1 MQHVPASNTNEP
13 RYWDS
18 EDLIAEQRRQY
29 DLCHGCRL
37 CWNLCPVFPD
47 LFDLTDS
54 VQGEMEQISAG
65 QFSQIESNC
74 FQCKLCWVV
83 CPYTSPHEYNLDVPR
98 MIARSKFVRAKNE
111 GVKFSK
117 KIIADQD
124 RLAKLAGGALAPFTN
139 FANSFPPTRIVSEL
153 VLDIN
158 RNAKLPEYK
167 TQTFSTWFNKHYGT
181 CLKPSD
187 NPVKK
192 IAFFPSCT
200 IDYNDTQIGKA
211 AISVLAHNNVEVIL
225 PDHQCCGMPLMDIG
239 EYDKSVDKMNFNLNS
254 LSALIDQGY
263 EIVVAQPTCT
273 LVMRED
279 YPQMSENKELS
290 QKVAMHT
297 MEIGTFLTQL
307 AREKLLNRDFKKPLG
322 KIAFHVA
329 CHTRAQAMGINSPR
343 LLGIIPDTQVDTSE
357 YCSGHDGSW
366 GVGKKT
372 FPIAIKIGE
381 KLFNNLS
388 KSSPDLIVSDCP
400 LAARHIEIGT
410 GIRPIH
416 TVQALAAAYG
426 LSGEQ

>member
-1 MQHVPASNTNEP
+1 MEHLPATNTNDP

-18 EDLIAEQRRQY
+18 LDLINEQRRQY

-47 LFDLTDS
+47 LFDLTDA
-54 VQGEMEQISAG
+54 VQGEMQQISAG
-65 QFSQIESNC
+65 EFSNIESNC

-83 CPYTSPHEYNLDVPR
+83 CPYTSPHEYNLDIPR
-98 MIARSKFVRAKNE
+98 LIARSKFIRSKNE
-111 GVKFSK
+111 GVKFNK

-124 RLAKLAGGALAPFTN
+124 KLAKLAGGPMAPLTN
-139 FANSFPPTRIVSEL
+139 FVNNFTPTRIVNEL
-153 VLDIN
+153 ILDIH
-158 RNAKLPEYK
+158 RNAKLPNYK
-167 TQTFSTWFNKHYGT
+167 TQSFSSWFKELYGER
-181 CLKPSD
+181 LKPSD
-187 NPVKK
+187 NPVRK

-211 AISVLAHNNVEVIL
+211 AISVLAHNNVEVIV
-225 PDHQCCGMPLMDIG
+225 PEHQCCGMPLIDIG
-239 EYDKSVDKMNFNLNS
+239 DYEKSVEKMNFNLDS
-254 LSALIDQGY
+254 FGSLIDQGY
-263 EIVVAQPTCT
+263 DIVVAQPTCT
-273 LVMRED
+273 LVLREE
-279 YPQMSENKELS
+279 YPQMSSQENLS
-290 QKVAMHT
+290 QKVASHT

-307 AREKLLNRDFKKPLG
+307 AREKLLLRDFKNSLG

-343 LLGIIPDTQVDTSE
+343 LLGLIPDTEIETSE

-366 GVGKKT
+366 GVGRKT
-372 FPIAIKIGE
+372 FPIALKIGG

-388 KSSPDLIVSDCP
+388 KNSPSLIVSDCP

-410 GIRPIH
+410 GSRPIH

-426 LSGEQ
+426 LLEEK

>member
-13 RYWDS
+13 RYWDDQ
-18 EDLIAEQRRQY
+18 DLIAEQRRQY

-47 LFDLTDS
+47 LFNLTDS
-54 VQGEMEQISAG
+54 VEGEMEQISAN

-83 CPYTSPHEYNLDVPR
+83 CPYTSPHDYNLDVPR

-111 GVKFSK
+111 GIPFSK

-124 RLAKLAGGALAPFTN
+124 RLAKLAGGVFAPLTN
-139 FANSFPPTRIVSEL
+139 FVNSFSPSRMISEL
-153 VLDIN
+153 VLDIH
-158 RNAKLPEYK
+158 RDAKLPQYH
-167 TQTFSTWFNKHYGT
+167 TQTFSSWFNQHYGDR
-181 CLKPSD
+181 LKPSE

-192 IAFFPSCT
+192 VAFFPSCT

-211 AISVLAHNNVEVIL
+211 AISILAHNNVEVIL

-239 EYDKSVDKMNFNLNS
+239 EYKKSLDKMNFNLNA
-254 LSALIDQGY
+254 LSSLIDQGY

-273 LVMRED
+273 LVIREE
-279 YPQMSENKELS
+279 YPRMSADEELS
-290 QKVAMHT
+290 QKVAAHT

-307 AREKLLNRDFKKPLG
+307 AREKLLKRDFKNPLG
-322 KIAFHVA
+322 KVAFHVA
-329 CHTRAQAMGINSPR
+329 CHTRAQAKGINSPR
-343 LLGIIPDTQVDTSE
+343 LLGIIPETSVETSE
-357 YCSGHDGSW
+357 HCSGHDGSW
-366 GVGKKT
+366 GVGKNT
-372 FPIAIKIGE
+372 FPLALKVGE
-381 KLFNNLS
+381 KLFGNLS
-388 KSSPDLIVSDCP
+388 KNSPDLMVSDCP

-410 GIRPIH
+410 GIRPVH

-426 LSGEQ
+426 LHGEK